1 MLPPRRLTITPRLT
15 RRSTQRRAARRY
27 NRGMIARSALFL
39 IALAALAPAQPP
51 DANYDESKVPSY
63 TLPDVLGK
71 AHDAK
76 SWEAR
81 RAEILEMYRNDVFG
95 RAPSAPAA
103 VKFQASPAEPALNGK
118 AQRKIV
124 TISFGAGPTLHMLM
138 YLPAEARKPTRMFLG
153 LNFGGIQTIAN
164 DPGVPLGVQWLKGEK
179 RPAPESSRGQAAS
192 RWQVE
197 TILAHG
203 FGLAVI
209 DYNEIEPDFDG
220 GMKYGV
226 RSIYPPPAADGWA
239 AISAWAW
246 GLSRAMDYLETDRQV
261 DAKHVAVFGHSRLGK
276 TSLWAGAQDARFALV
291 ISNESGEGGAAI
303 SRRDFGER
311 TKDLN
316 TRFPHWFCANF
327 RKYNDREDAMP
338 FDSHM
343 LLALSAPRPLY
354 VASAEGDQWS
364 DPRGEFLGAVGA
376 SRVYELLGKK
386 GLGTDAM
393 PGNHQPIM
401 HTVGYHIRAGK
412 HDVTAYDW
420 DQYLKFAELQ
430 WGK

>member
-1 MLPPRRLTITPRLT
+1 
-15 RRSTQRRAARRY
+15 
-27 NRGMIARSALFL
+27 MIARPALFL
-39 IALAALAPAQPP
+39 CAFAALLPAQSPE
-51 DANYDESKVPSY
+51 ANYDESKVPAYS
-63 TLPDVLGK
+63 LPDVLRK

-76 SWEAR
+76 SWETR
-81 RAEILEMYRNDVFG
+81 RAEILEIYRKDVFG
-95 RAPSAPAA
+95 RAPGKPSKMMWE
-103 VKFQASPAEPALNGK
+103 VSGSGPALNGK
-118 AQRKIV
+118 ATRELV
-124 TISFGAGPTLHMLM
+124 EISFGSGPKLHMLV
-138 YLPAEARKPTRMFLG
+138 YVPAAANKPSPVFLG
-153 LNFGGIQTIAN
+153 LNFGPIHTISN
-164 DPGVPLGVQWLKGEK
+164 DPGVPLHEEWVRDPNTKEMV
-179 RPAPESSRGQAAS
+179 RRMPPESSRGRTAS

-197 TILAHG
+197 RILEQG

-226 RSIYPPPAADGWA
+226 RSMYPPPAADGWA

-246 GLSRAMDYLETDRQV
+246 GLSRAMDYLEKDRLV

-276 TSLWAGAQDARFALV
+276 TALWAGAQDTRFALV

-303 SRRDFGER
+303 SRRAFGER

-316 TRFPHWFCANF
+316 TRFPHWFDANF
-327 RKYNDREDAMP
+327 RKYNDLEDTMP

-343 LLALSAPRPLY
+343 LMALSAPRPLY
-354 VASAEGDQWS
+354 VASAEEDRWS

-386 GLGTDAM
+386 GIGTDQM

-420 DQYLKFAELQ
+420 DQYLKFAEMN
-430 WGK
+430 WGN

>member
-1 MLPPRRLTITPRLT
+1 
-15 RRSTQRRAARRY
+15 
-27 NRGMIARSALFL
+27 MIARSALFVC
-39 IALAALAPAQPP
+39 ALAALLPAQPP
-51 DANYDESKVPSY
+51 DANYDESKVPAY
-63 TLPDVLGK
+63 TVPDVLGK

-76 SWEAR
+76 SWETR
-81 RAEILEMYRNDVFG
+81 RAEILEIYRKDVFG
-95 RAPSAPAA
+95 RAPGKPSNMTWE
-103 VKFQASPAEPALNGK
+103 VSGKGPALNGK
-118 AQRKIV
+118 ATRELIE
-124 TISFGAGPTLHMLM
+124 ISFGSGPKLHMVV
-138 YLPAEARKPTRMFLG
+138 YVAAGATKPSPTFLG
-153 LNFGGIQTIAN
+153 LNFGPIHTIAN
-164 DPGVPLGVQWLKGEK
+164 DPGVPLAEEWVRDPNTKQMVK
-179 RPAPESSRGQAAS
+179 RMPPESSRGRAAS

-197 TILAHG
+197 KILEHG

-220 GMKYGV
+220 GIKYGV
-226 RSIYPPPAADGWA
+226 RSIYPAPAADGWA

-246 GLSRAMDYLETDRQV
+246 GLSRAMDYLEKDRLV

-276 TSLWAGAQDARFALV
+276 TSLWAGAQDTRFALV

-303 SRRDFGER
+303 SRRNFGER

-316 TRFPHWFCANF
+316 TRFPHWFDANF
-327 RKYNDREDAMP
+327 RKYNDREDSMP

-354 VASAEGDQWS
+354 VASAEEDRWS

-386 GLGTDAM
+386 GLGTDQM

-401 HTVGYHIRAGK
+401 HTVGYHVRAGK

-420 DQYLKFAELQ
+420 DQYLKFAEM
-430 WGK
+430 